1 MALRQKLELRQGQSL
16 VMTPQLQQA
25 IKLLQMSNLEVDAFV
40 ESEIERNP
48 LLEREEGSEDKAA
61 AHSGD
66 AIDAPVAPS
75 ETRPVE
81 KPELAG
87 ASPGEREGEPGW
99 AGARTAGSGSEEF
112 NFESLLTREAT
123 LAEHLTDQLNLA
135 VADPADRLIGA
146 HLIGLLDEAGYLTGD
161 LEQAAAMLG
170 APLAQVE
177 RVLGVLQGFDP
188 TGVFARSLSE
198 CLSLQLIERDR
209 LDPAMATLVANL
221 ELVARRDW
229 PRLRRICGVD
239 MDDLKAMM
247 AELRQLDPK
256 PGHAFGSVVA
266 QPVVPDVLVRLARDG
281 TWAIELNSDTLPR
294 VLVNNRYYSTV
305 VRNARCEDDRV
316 FLSECYASANWL
328 IKSLDQ
334 RARTILS
341 VAREI
346 VRQQDG
352 FLVQGVQALR
362 PLNLRTV
369 AEAVGVHESTVSR
382 VTANK
387 YMATPRGTFELR
399 YFFTAS
405 IAAAEGGEAHSAEA
419 VRQLIKELISAET
432 AESVLSDD
440 MIVDRLRAEAGIDI
454 ARRTVA
460 KYRESLGLAS
470 SVGRR
475 RDKRV
480 GN

>member
-1 MALRQKLELRQGQSL
+1 MSLRQKLEFRQGQSL

-40 ESEIERNP
+40 EAEIERNP
-48 LLEREEGSEDKAA
+48 LLERDEGSDDPPAEKKADPPA
-61 AHSGD
+61 AE
-66 AIDAPVAPS
+66 APPAD
-75 ETRPVE
+75 
-81 KPELAG
+81 KPEPPSAERVDDTG
-87 ASPGEREGEPGW
+87 WSSP
-99 AGARTAGSGSEEF
+99 RTGGSGSDTF
-112 NFESLLTREAT
+112 NLEAVLTREAT
-123 LAEHLTDQLNLA
+123 LAEHVTEQLNLA
-135 VADPADRLIGA
+135 VSDPADRLIGA
-146 HLIGLLDEAGYLTGD
+146 HLIGLLDEAGYLTGNID
-161 LEQAAAMLG
+161 HVAGALG
-170 APLAQVE
+170 TSSARVE
-177 RVLGVLQGFDP
+177 TVLGVLQGFDP

-198 CLSLQLIERDR
+198 CLSLQLLERDR
-209 LDPAMATLVANL
+209 LDPAMAALVANL

-229 PRLRRICGVD
+229 PQLRRICGVD
-239 MDDLKAMM
+239 MDDLTAMM

-266 QPVVPDVLVRLARDG
+266 QAVVPDVLVRLARDG

-305 VRNARCEDDRV
+305 VRDTKREHDRV
-316 FLSECYASANWL
+316 FLSDCYASANWL
-328 IKSLDQ
+328 VKSLDQ

-352 FLVQGVQALR
+352 FLVHGVQALR

-369 AEAVGVHESTVSR
+369 ADAIGVHESTVSR

-387 YMATPRGTFELR
+387 FMATPRGTFELR

-405 IAAAEGGEAHSAEA
+405 IAALEGGEAHSAEA
-419 VRQLIKELISAET
+419 VRQLIKELIGAET
-432 AESVLSDD
+432 AETVLSDD
-440 MIVDRLRAEAGIDI
+440 MIVDLLRTTAGIDI

-480 GN
+480 GH

>member
-1 MALRQKLELRQGQSL
+1 MSLRQKLEIRQGQSL

-25 IKLLQMSNLEVDAFV
+25 IKLLQMSNLEVDAFI
-40 ESEIERNP
+40 ESELERNP
-48 LLEREEGSEDKAA
+48 LLERDERGDDPPAEKKAEAQPVETPELRAA
-61 AHSGD
+61 AAD
-66 AIDAPVAPS
+66 
-75 ETRPVE
+75 
-81 KPELAG
+81 
-87 ASPGEREGEPGW
+87 PGW
-99 AGARTAGSGSEEF
+99 SSPRPAGSGSDAF
-112 NFESLLTREAT
+112 NFESVLTREVT
-123 LAEHLTDQLNLA
+123 LAEHLAEQLNLA
-135 VADPADRLIGA
+135 VQDPADRLIGT

-161 LEQAAAMLG
+161 IEQAADMLG
-170 APLAQVE
+170 TSLGQVE
-177 RVLGVLQGFDP
+177 RVLGILQGFDP
-188 TGVFARSLSE
+188 TGVFARSLGE

-209 LDPAMATLVANL
+209 LDPAMAALVANL
-221 ELVARRDW
+221 ELVASRDW
-229 PRLRRICGVD
+229 PKLRQLCGVD
-239 MDDLKAMM
+239 MEDLKAMM

-266 QPVVPDVLVRLARDG
+266 QAVVPDVLVRLARDG
-281 TWAIELNSDTLPR
+281 TWAIELNSETLPR
-294 VLVNNRYYSTV
+294 VLVNNRYYSKV
-305 VRNARCEDDRV
+305 VRNTKREDDRV
-316 FLSECYASANWL
+316 FLSQCYANANWL
-328 IKSLDQ
+328 VKSLDQ

-352 FLVQGVQALR
+352 FLVHGVQALR

-369 AEAVGVHESTVSR
+369 AEAIGVHESTVSR

-387 YMATPRGTFELR
+387 YVATPRGTFELR

-405 IAAAEGGEAHSAEA
+405 IAASEGGEAHSAEA
-419 VRQLIKELISAET
+419 VRQLIKELIGAET
-432 AESVLSDD
+432 AETVLSDD
-440 MIVDRLRAEAGIDI
+440 MIVEHLRAAAGIDI

-475 RDKRV
+475 REKRV